1 MTVPL
6 HDPRAHAEHAARAL
20 RDLAHTS
27 RSLDHPADTYP
38 ILGELLAG
46 VRRLQQVLDQL
57 ADAHLTHRPLAAT
70 DDGDAAA
77 GRQFALYAGDELRHA
92 ARSVRQAEIA
102 LDAAVTH
109 SGRIAWRT
117 PDPATPR
124 IRPTSTI
131 RRLDTTRPLHQLAPP
146 DHAPAP
152 GHAASRTTDPAGGLT
167 L

>member
-77 GRQFALYAGDELRHA
+77 GRQFALYA
-92 ARSVRQAEIA
+92 
-102 LDAAVTH
+102 AVTH